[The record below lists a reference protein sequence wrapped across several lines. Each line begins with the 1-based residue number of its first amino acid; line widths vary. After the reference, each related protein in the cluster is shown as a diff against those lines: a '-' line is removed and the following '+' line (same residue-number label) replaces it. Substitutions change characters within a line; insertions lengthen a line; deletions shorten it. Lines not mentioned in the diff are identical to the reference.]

1 MAGNNSIQFLRGNA
15 NTVANSTGNLI
26 GGQPVYNE
34 DKNYLTIG
42 KSATSVNVHS
52 TPIYV
57 RSVVGY
63 SGDTDENIGSLMT
76 ESYRI
81 GGNETSS
88 SDANLYINAS
98 RVVSNCA
105 ICTPSLQANS
115 VGTNSITASS
125 RLNINTSN
133 PYGNISMYVQGAS
146 IELSPYNVN
155 INASSGIFSNASTI
169 NMTYSG
175 GTSGGTYYSSV
186 NVHQSSSNVGICG
199 YLNLPTSA
207 ACISFGIEAND
218 SDAYIYSMRNSTRYT
233 CVLPNSNGTIAL
245 ISDDPVRSN
254 VGNIGYFTAAANTT
268 IANEVWAGT
277 SSGSGTDI
285 IGDVTVSG
293 IYISYYYRGVDG
305 SFRNGDYYGSTIYL
319 QRNLSGTW
327 QTVARKDAGESQVVN
342 NQVDSVTQR
351 FTNYQDGDRYQIVAY
366 AKRPIPSSSITFNAI
381 CTYKE
386 IGVDGDGN
394 TLADIRIS
402 GVPTITTTPNPSN
415 ALINTA
421 ALANVIGVNGISF
434 SQLNTRATVASLN
447 SNVYTAYLYT
457 ANKCVGLRTMGT
469 SRGVDSVTY
478 SDSPVDITIYGAVIS

>member
-42 KSATSVNVHS
+42 KSAVSVNVHS

-105 ICTPSLQANS
+105 ICAPSLSVDS

-125 RLNINTSN
+125 RLNINAN
-133 PYGNISMYVQGAS
+133 
-146 IELSPYNVN
+146 
-155 INASSGIFSNASTI
+155 SGIFSNAPEI
-169 NMTYSG
+169 NMADSDV
-175 GTSGGTYYSSV
+175 TSGGTYYSSV
-186 NVHQSSSNVGICG
+186 NVHQTSSNVGISG
-199 YLNLPTSA
+199 YLNLPTSS
-207 ACISFGIEAND
+207 ACISFGIETDGTN
-218 SDAYIYSMRNSTRYT
+218 AYIYSMRNSTRYT

-254 VGNIGYFTAAANTT
+254 TGNIGYYTPAANT
-268 IANEVWAGT
+268 ILANEGWAGT

-285 IGDVTVSG
+285 IGNVTVAG
-293 IYISYYYRGVDG
+293 IQITYYYRGVDG
-305 SFRNGDYYGSTIYL
+305 FFRNGDYYGATVHL
-319 QRNLSGTW
+319 QRYSSTSDEW
-327 QTVARKDAGESQVVN
+327 ITIASEEAGESQVVEN
-342 NQVDSVTQR
+342 WVDSITLR
-351 FTNYQDGDRYQIVAY
+351 FTGYQDGDRYQIDAY
-366 AKRPIPSSSITFNAI
+366 ARRPTPSSSITFNAI

-447 SNVYTAYLYT
+447 SNVYTAYLDT
-457 ANKCVGLRTMGT
+457 ENNCVGLRRMGST
-469 SRGVDSVTY
+469 FEIDSLTY
-478 SDSPVDITIYGAVIS
+478 SDSPVDITIYGAQIS